1 MKIIQ
6 DLLKVLPPQRPVLE
20 PNDSEYRRRVDAA
33 AAERAV
39 VDDRLLLVDADRVS
53 VEAAHPLNA
62 LLSILK
68 SIFRPASP
76 TDDPALFKGREQE
89 LSRVL
94 GTVQELGQHA
104 VIYGERGVGKTSL
117 AYMAR
122 DGFTEG
128 NPQALAVRIPCSADD
143 DFTTTWKKFIPRLT
157 KELDLWEHGD
167 RQRVVE
173 AADKAED
180 ILDFNDVS
188 PDTVVRAL
196 NVISNRVPLLVILD
210 EFDRLGDPS
219 TTEPFADIIKMASD
233 DLMPATLLIVG
244 VADDVASLIAGH
256 RSIERSMRQIYMP
269 RMSRHE
275 LSRIVV
281 DGFETFS
288 RRSGYPLSVDS
299 DVVDAIV
306 HLSQGFPYYTHLLA
320 GAVGELAIR
329 RSAHS
334 VDRGTVFDAL
344 FTAVEEATQSIRV
357 SYTDAVTSPKQNAQ
371 FADTLLACALSRV
384 DELGF
389 FAPADV
395 ATPLSSLLSVP
406 RSTPDFLHHL
416 KRFAGPPSWILETR
430 GDGRRARYRFH
441 NPLMKPFVLMKGV
454 RDRRLTLEQAST
466 DQP

>member
-1 MKIIQ
+1 MGH
-6 DLLKVLPPQRPVLE
+6 
-20 PNDSEYRRRVDAA
+20 
-33 AAERAV
+33 
-39 VDDRLLLVDADRVS
+39 LVDSDPMS
-53 VEAAHPLNA
+53 VEAGPPVNA

-76 TDDPALFKGREQE
+76 TDDPELFKGREQE

-94 GTVQELGQHA
+94 STVQELGQHA

-122 DGFTEG
+122 DGFKEG

-143 DFTTTWKKFIPRLT
+143 DFASTWKKFIPRLT
-157 KELDLWEHGD
+157 KELDLWEAAD
-167 RQRVVE
+167 RDRVVA

-196 NVISNRVPLLVILD
+196 NVISNRVPLLVIVD
-210 EFDRLGDPS
+210 EFDRIGDL
-219 TTEPFADIIKMASD
+219 TATEPFADVIKMASD

-269 RMSRHE
+269 RMSRGE
-275 LSRIVV
+275 LTRILV
-281 DGFETFS
+281 DGFSTFS
-288 RRSGYPLSVDS
+288 RRSGYALSVDS

-329 RSAHS
+329 RGARS

-371 FADTLLACALSRV
+371 FADTLLACALAPV

-395 ATPLSSLLSVP
+395 AAPLASLLGVP

-416 KRFAGPPSWILETR
+416 KRFAAPPSWILETR
-430 GDGRRARYRFH
+430 GEGRRARYRFH

-454 RDRRLTLEQAST
+454 RDKRLSLEQASR
-466 DQP
+466 